1 MTEYVIDEHKY
12 SGYDIRFDWQGTFF
26 RGNEFGANC
35 KIFGVDMSSCPHVDN
50 KTNDILILAE
60 GPTQGL
66 DCTTLTAKKVFNQL
80 YWK

>member
-1 MTEYVIDEHKY
+1 
-12 SGYDIRFDWQGTFF
+12 
-26 RGNEFGANC
+26 
-35 KIFGVDMSSCPHVDN
+35 MSSCPHVDS

-80 YWK
+80 Y